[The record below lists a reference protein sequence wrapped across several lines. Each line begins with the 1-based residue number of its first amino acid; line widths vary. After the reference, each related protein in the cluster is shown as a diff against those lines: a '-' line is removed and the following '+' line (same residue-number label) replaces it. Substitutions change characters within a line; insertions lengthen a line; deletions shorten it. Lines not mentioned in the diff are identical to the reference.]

1 MIFHTYAGLFV
12 VFIYVLLEFLEG
24 KLISVFKLAIRG
36 TIFLNGVIGQVD
48 KSIINIFQ
56 IYSKLRAACS

>member
-24 KLISVFKLAIRG
+24 KLISVFELTIRG

-48 KSIINIFQ
+48 KSIINIF
-56 IYSKLRAACS
+56 